1 MAEKQL
7 KVTNIATG
15 KTWMKT
21 ADEIKAMKSNPTL
34 ASRFKFEKEV
44 DAPAMAPKIDAPK
57 PAPAPMPQQPQ
68 TPPAQPQAN
77 QENKA

>member
-15 KTWMKT
+15 KTWMKS
-21 ADEIKAMKSNPTL
+21 ADEIKVMKSNPTI

-44 DAPAMAPKIDAPK
+44 DAPVMAQKIEAPKAT
-57 PAPAPMPQQPQ
+57 PAPQPKSDPD
-68 TPPAQPQAN
+68 TK
-77 QENKA
+77 E

>member
-1 MAEKQL
+1 MADKQL

-21 ADEIKAMKSNPTL
+21 ADEIKAMKANPTI

-44 DAPAMAPKIDAPK
+44 EAPEMAPKIEAPK
-57 PAPAPMPQQPQ
+57 PATVPIPQQPQ
-68 TPPAQPQAN
+68 SPPAQPQAN
-77 QENKA
+77 QETKA